1 MKKVLNAGQVI
12 LQYVDFNRNDTSG
25 FIRFETADEAKLAVE
40 KGTNGVAIANTHIA
54 TVRAVEG
61 KYIQILKTWTHRFV
75 YLWLTLCP
83 ALV

>member
-1 MKKVLNAGQVI
+1 MLNAGQVI
-12 LQYVDFNRNDTSG
+12 LQYVDFNRNDISG

-40 KGTNGVAIANTHIA
+40 KGTDGVAIANTHIA

-61 KYIQILKTWTHRFV
+61 KYIQIANTWTHRFV

-83 ALV
+83 ALM